1 MVTGMCGGFR
11 NFIVIKLAELEMSRM
26 REPFTMGGTRHLVH
40 GWWAGASA
48 ACLESHNKT

>member
-1 MVTGMCGGFR
+1 MCGGFR
-11 NFIVIKLAELEMSRM
+11 NFILIKLAELEMSRM